1 MVVKTIFKGLGAM
14 GLMTALLVANAQE
27 TLKIGVLGGMTGP
40 GAPWG
45 LAIDGGAKIAADE
58 VNNAGGL
65 EVGGKTYRLEVI
77 SYDDHYKAADAVT
90 AVNRLIDQDQVKFI
104 LGPIGSASLLAIK
117 PITEK
122 NKVVLLS
129 NTYTTEA
136 LDAETRYMFR
146 VLPTTNEYD
155 AQLIG
160 WLKQNRPAIK
170 RVAILSPN
178 DATGWSTQKGKK
190 KTYEGLGFE
199 VVDARFFERTQND
212 FRTLLAG
219 ILAKEVDLIELDVVP
234 PAQAGLVIRQA
245 REMGYKGPFTKFGG
259 NNVAETVKAAGAEN
273 AEGTLLYF
281 SADPGSETFSN
292 LSKAYAQYHSNAM
305 DDFTF
310 YFYDAA
316 RLLFA
321 ALQKAGTTVDT
332 DAVVAAIESEK
343 SFDGIQGKIVWGG
356 KETYGI
362 DHQIATPA
370 YLGVIEGGKG
380 KVLAKF
386 DAR

>member
-1 MVVKTIFKGLGAM
+1 MLKTIGKSLLAVGLASAALM
-14 GLMTALLVANAQE
+14 GYAQE
-27 TLKIGVLGGMTGP
+27 TLKVGVLGGMTGP

-45 LAIDGGAKIAADE
+45 LAIDGGVKIATDE
-58 VNNAGGL
+58 INQAGGL
-65 EVGGKTYRLEVI
+65 KVGDKTYKIEVV

-90 AVNRLIDQDQVKFI
+90 AVNRLIDQDKVKYI
-104 LGPIGSASLLAIK
+104 VGPIGSASLLAIK

-136 LDAETRYMFR
+136 LNAETRYMFR

-155 AQLIG
+155 GQLIG
-160 WLKQNRPAIK
+160 WLKQNRPNIK
-170 RVAILSPN
+170 RVAIISPN

-190 KTYEGLGFE
+190 KVYEGNGFE
-199 VVDARFFERTQND
+199 VADARFFERSQND

-219 ILAKEVDLIELDVVP
+219 ILAKKVDLIELDVIP

-259 NNVAETVKAAGAEN
+259 NNVAETVKSAGAEN

-281 SADPGSETFSN
+281 SADPASDTFAK
-292 LSKAYAQYHSNAM
+292 LSKAYAKYHSNAM

-310 YFYDAA
+310 YFYDATK
-316 RLLFA
+316 LLFS
-321 ALQKAGTTVDT
+321 ALQKAGTVSDT
-332 DAVVAAIESEK
+332 DAVVKAIEANK
-343 SFDGIQGKIVWGG
+343 TFDGIQGKIVWGG
-356 KETYGI
+356 KDTYGI

-380 KVLAKF
+380 KVIAKF

>member
-1 MVVKTIFKGLGAM
+1 MLKFLVKSLFSIGLAS
-14 GLMTALLVANAQE
+14 LVSAGFAQE
-27 TLKIGVLGGMTGP
+27 TLKLGVLGGMTGP

-45 LAIDGGAKIAADE
+45 LAIDGGVKVATDE
-58 VNNAGGL
+58 INQAGGL
-65 EVGGKTYRLEVI
+65 KVGEKTYKIEVV

-90 AVNRLIDQDQVKFI
+90 AVNRLIDQDKVKFI

-122 NKVVLLS
+122 SKVVLLS

-136 LDAETRYMFR
+136 LNAETRYMFR

-155 AQLIG
+155 GQLIG

-170 RVAILSPN
+170 RVAIISPN
-178 DATGWSTQKGKK
+178 DATGWSTQKGKRK
-190 KTYEGLGFE
+190 VYEGSGFE
-199 VVDARFFERTQND
+199 VADARFFERSQND

-219 ILAKEVDLIELDVVP
+219 ILAKKPDLIELDVVP

-281 SADPGSETFSN
+281 SADPASEAFSK
-292 LSKAYAQYHSNAM
+292 LSKAYAKYHANAM

-310 YFYDAA
+310 YFYDATK
-316 RLLFA
+316 LLFSA
-321 ALQKAGTTVDT
+321 MQKAGTVTDT
-332 DAVVAAIESEK
+332 DAVVKAIESNK
-343 SFDGIQGKIVWGG
+343 SFDGVQGKIVWGG

-370 YLGVIEGGKG
+370 YLGVIENGKG
-380 KVLAKF
+380 KVIAKF
-386 DAR
+386 EAR